1 MTKKKIYKVSFK
13 GVIFPGFNKEQVID
27 NIHDITRI
35 PKQTISR
42 KFFSGK
48 TVVIRHADSQEYASR
63 LQKTFSQA
71 GIETYISELTE
82 TIDGEKQVEP
92 DKLSK
97 IVDTKEVTSSSIP
110 SKKTQTSI
118 FPKIA
123 AGLAII
129 VIISIVAY
137 LMIDVEP
144 SATLDKE
151 PSAVLNEEPSAVLNK
166 EPSAILSKE
175 PSAVLNEKP
184 SSKSTPQKTAK
195 NSLPTTPVVP
205 ETSIA
210 ELPSFLAKDKIIGLI
225 KLTDKSEFRQLLPF
239 MRLLA
244 INTTYHDV
252 IKQKISAKDS
262 VFIISKEKPLYL
274 FKTNEFSGIIL
285 NTKNKLPQTLLASY
299 KTALSKQYQDKDSG
313 ICEKNTLVVQI
324 VTTDTRLL
332 MTTHATALESIPD
345 LKTLETLFQHTDH
358 SKASFSFFYK
368 TPVPLLQ
375 DSELNKSYYL
385 ALSSSNKETHLS
397 PDPTF
402 YKNNIALFNQLDI
415 TPDND
420 TNKILKT
427 HLTLDKSLSLA
438 QLIISQMYPKDLLI
452 NSQSSIPF
460 QQQEIAKINKSNS
473 AENLK
478 PYQKNL
484 DLELLPQWQSG
495 PFAITTNQFIFNN
508 NLVLELLA
516 KGQNINNLMEYSN
529 SAYLQTDRVM
539 NHQGEN
545 ILKNNCADSAS
556 SQSYFQDIDGEQEA
570 YINDDFLTYQTITAK
585 AQVPI
590 KAGYNNTDIS
600 KVEGKI
606 VLQLPLKIKQ
616 KVLNIVDNTHYS
628 QFNQFSI
635 LLQNHPE
642 TNLLEYTV
650 TGQIKYFITLRAYNY
665 AGDVINSISL
675 FKKPLANS
683 SSTVYQQTFS
693 EPVELIKLFYSK
705 ENTVINYP
713 FTFKPTIIVTDSPLL
728 VNNERQDIQ
737 PIAYKNENFKPIT
750 NILKNDNPAW
760 LGQKIPENKLLQN
773 SSSPFYISV
782 FLQNNSKDPKNID
795 AVLNIKSNLS
805 PFISQNMTAV
815 KVSLNAGKKILL
827 DNIVSFNT
835 SEFIENEENINQSK
849 QLKPPQIFLYHN
861 SNTAFE
867 SATTNNQL
875 NGSITLSL
883 PKSFKSHSTPFSSLG
898 QTIKL
903 DGLFVKSIQ
912 QDKHQIQF
920 KIKGDI
926 KNLVQLRLYNQKKEL
941 ISELFEFKH
950 LKKNNALITLLY
962 YGKIDL
968 IDLILAQDSE
978 IKTYPFNFHM
988 K

>member
-13 GVIFPGFNKEQVID
+13 GVIFPGFDKEQVID
-27 NIHDITRI
+27 NVHDITRI

-63 LQKTFSQA
+63 LQKTFAQA

-82 TIDGEKQVEP
+82 TIADEKQVEP
-92 DKLSK
+92 EELSET
-97 IVDTKEVTSSSIP
+97 VDTKEVTSSSIP
-110 SKKTQTSI
+110 SEKTQTSI
-118 FPKIA
+118 VPKIA
-123 AGLAII
+123 AGLAVI

-144 SATLDKE
+144 SA
-151 PSAVLNEEPSAVLNK
+151 VLNK
-166 EPSAILSKE
+166 EPSAALHK
-175 PSAVLNEKP
+175 KP
-184 SSKSTPQKTAK
+184 STPQESAK
-195 NSLPTTPVVP
+195 SSLPTTPVVP
-205 ETSIA
+205 ETSITT
-210 ELPSFLAKDKIIGLI
+210 LPSFLAKDKIIGLI
-225 KLTDKSEFRQLLPF
+225 KLTDKSEFKQLLPF
-239 MRLLA
+239 MKLLA

-252 IKQKISAKDS
+252 IKQKVSAKDS

-274 FKTNEFSGIIL
+274 FKTSKFSGIIL
-285 NTKNKLPQTLLASY
+285 NTKNKLPQTLLSSY
-299 KTALSKQYQDKDSG
+299 KTAFKKQYQDRDSG
-313 ICEKNTLVVQI
+313 ICEKNTFDVQI
-324 VTTDTRLL
+324 VTTETQLL
-332 MTTHATALESIPD
+332 MTSHKAALESIPD
-345 LKTLETLFQHTDH
+345 LKTLEALFQYTEH
-358 SKASFSFFYK
+358 SKTSFSFFYK
-368 TPVPLLQ
+368 NPAPLLQ
-375 DSELNKSYYL
+375 DNELGKRYYL
-385 ALSSSNKETHLS
+385 TLFSNNKETYLS

-415 TPDND
+415 TSNND
-420 TNKILKT
+420 TNKVLNT
-427 HLTLDKSLSLA
+427 HLSLDKSLSLV
-438 QLIISQMYPKDLLI
+438 QLIISQMYPRDFLL
-452 NSQSSIPF
+452 NSQSSILF
-460 QQQEIAKINKSNS
+460 QQQQIAKINKSNS
-473 AENLK
+473 ADNLK
-478 PYQKNL
+478 PYQNNL

-529 SAYLQTDRVM
+529 SAYLQTDKVL

-545 ILKNNCADSAS
+545 ILKNNCADTGS
-556 SQSYFQDIDGEQEA
+556 SLSYFQDVDGEQEA
-570 YINDDFLTYQTITAK
+570 YVNDDFLAYQTVTAK

-600 KVEGKI
+600 KIEGKI

-616 KVLNIVDNTHYS
+616 KELKVVDNSHYS

-635 LLQNHPE
+635 LLKNIPE
-642 TNLLEYTV
+642 TNSLEYTV
-650 TGQIKYFITLRAYNY
+650 TGQLKHFITLRAYNY
-665 AGDVINSISL
+665 AGDVIDSISL
-675 FKKPLANS
+675 LKKLLVNS
-683 SSTVYQQTFS
+683 SSIVYSQTFS
-693 EPVELIKLFYSK
+693 EPVEVIKLFYSK

-713 FTFKPTIIVTDSPLL
+713 FTFKPEIILTNSSLL

-737 PIAYKNENFKPIT
+737 PIAYKNEGFKPIT
-750 NILKNDNPAW
+750 DVLKNDNPAW

-773 SSSPFYISV
+773 LSSPFYISV
-782 FLQNNSKDPKNID
+782 FLQNNSEDPKNID
-795 AVLNIKSNLS
+795 AVLNIKSNLT

-815 KVSLNAGKKILL
+815 KVSLKTGKDILL
-827 DNIVSFNT
+827 DNFVSFNT
-835 SEFIENEENINQSK
+835 SEFIENEEHINQSK
-849 QLKPPQIFLYHN
+849 QLNPPKIFLYHN
-861 SNTAFE
+861 NNTAFE
-867 SATTNNQL
+867 LTTSNNQL

-883 PKSFKSHSTPFSSLG
+883 PKSFKSHSTPYSSLG

-903 DGLFVKSIQ
+903 DGIFIKSIQ

-920 KIKGDI
+920 EIKGDI

-968 IDLILAQDSE
+968 IDLILAQDPE